1 MARAMNESTADCL
14 IVGGG
19 LIGMLTARALHRCGL
34 RVYVLERGRAGGES
48 SWAGGGILSP
58 LYPWRYPQAVSVLAA
73 WSRRAY
79 PQLAEDLAA
88 ATGIDP
94 EWTPSG
100 LLILESDEEA
110 QAGTWAREWQ
120 EPLEVVDEVRCRE
133 LEPAVGAVPDRSLW
147 LPAVAQIRNPRLLR
161 ALRAELRSTAGI
173 ELREGVEVVQ
183 IIRRGAH
190 VEGVCTAAGDRYRA
204 PNVVVAGGAWSGA
217 ILAQLGVRLPVYPVR
232 GQMLLYRAPPELVRH
247 IVLSQG
253 RYVIP
258 RRDGHILVGSSVEE
272 VGFDRSVT
280 TAVREALQAAAAR
293 MIPALAAQPLV
304 RQWAGL
310 RPGTPAGIPYI
321 GAVPG
326 MEGLYV
332 NCGHF
337 RNGVVLGPA
346 SARLLA
352 DLLTGTPPVVDPAP
366 YDPGRKEDQQ
376 AQAAP
381 DFWSS

>member
-1 MARAMNESTADCL
+1 MGESTPDCL

-19 LIGMLTARALHRCGL
+19 LIGMLTARTLHRCGL
-34 RVYVLERGRAGGES
+34 RVCVLERGHAGGES

-58 LYPWRYPQAVSVLAA
+58 LYPWRYPQAVNVLAT
-73 WSRRAY
+73 WSRQVY

-88 ATGIDP
+88 TTGIDP

-100 LLILESDEEA
+100 LLILEDGEEKPA
-110 QAGTWAREWQ
+110 HTWAQEWQ
-120 EPLEVVDEVRCRE
+120 EALEVVDEVCCRE

-173 ELREGVEVVQ
+173 ELLEGVEVVQ
-183 IIRRGAH
+183 ISYRNAH
-190 VEGVCTAAGDRYRA
+190 VEGVSTAAGDRYRA
-204 PNVVVAGGAWSGA
+204 PNVVVAGGAWSGTL
-217 ILAQLGVRLPVYPVR
+217 LARLGVRLPVYPVR
-232 GQMLLYRAPPELVRH
+232 GQMLLYRAQPTLVRH
-247 IVLSQG
+247 IILSQG

-258 RRDGHILVGSSVEE
+258 RRDGYILVGSSVEE
-272 VGFDRSVT
+272 VGFDRSIT
-280 TAVREALQAAAAR
+280 STVREDLQAAAAR
-293 MIPALAAQPLV
+293 MIPALAEQPLV

-310 RPGTPAGIPYI
+310 RPGAPAGIPYI

-326 MEGLYV
+326 IAGLYV

-352 DLLTGTPPVVDPAP
+352 DLLTGVPPEVDPAP
-366 YDPGRKEDQQ
+366 YDPGRKENWETR
-376 AQAAP
+376 AAL
-381 DFWSS
+381 DFLSP